1 MRTKNFNAT
10 PSTIKRRER
19 EKISTR
25 GEKERERRRKKREE
39 RRNPF
44 PVCARETS
52 ICRLGQELKE
62 GEGERVEILAISS
75 IDPLPRFSLSLF
87 FFQTLSPRWQ
97 SHNYCLWTETCA
109 EHGWKKQIST
119 IAGGEFPL
127 PFPAQFRFSDEGF
140 RLVAFCPS
148 PFERYRRPRHSVY
161 SETLSV

>member
-1 MRTKNFNAT
+1 MRPPPRSSAEK
-10 PSTIKRRER
+10 ER

-25 GEKERERRRKKREE
+25 GEKERRREKKREE
-39 RRNPF
+39 GRNPF

-87 FFQTLSPRWQ
+87 LFSFSKPFLPVGRATTT
-97 SHNYCLWTETCA
+97 LWTETCA

-127 PFPAQFRFSDEGF
+127 PLPAQPRFRFSDEGF

>member
-1 MRTKNFNAT
+1 MRPPPRSSAE
-10 PSTIKRRER
+10 REK

-39 RRNPF
+39 GRNPF
-44 PVCARETS
+44 PGDEDLQARPG
-52 ICRLGQELKE
+52 I
-62 GEGERVEILAISS
+62 ERGGRRKGGNPCYLVDRPTA
-75 IDPLPRFSLSLF
+75 PLFSLSLF

-127 PFPAQFRFSDEGF
+127 PLPAQPRFRFSDEGF

>member
-1 MRTKNFNAT
+1 MRPPPRSSA
-10 PSTIKRRER
+10 ER
-19 EKISTR
+19 EKRSR
-25 GEKERERRRKKREE
+25 REEKRKEREGEKRGRRGEIL
-39 RRNPF
+39 F
-44 PVCARETS
+44 RETR